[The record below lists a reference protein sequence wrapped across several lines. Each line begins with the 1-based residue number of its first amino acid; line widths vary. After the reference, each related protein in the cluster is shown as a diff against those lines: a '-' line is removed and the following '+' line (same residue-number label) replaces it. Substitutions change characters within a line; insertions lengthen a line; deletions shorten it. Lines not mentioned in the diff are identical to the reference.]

1 MSMFEAFRKFIGEFG
16 EGNHVPQFAENDV
29 RLAAAA
35 LLVHVAGIDGDIGD
49 AEQTKLHA
57 VLKQHFNLDDATTDQ
72 LVAQATAAEQ
82 QSVDL
87 FRFTSRLTRSLD
99 ELTRARIV
107 EMMWQIVFADGAK
120 TEFEDNLVW
129 RAADLLGISQN
140 ERIALRDRVAGQR
153 TGETA

>member
-1 MSMFEAFRKFIGEFG
+1 MSIFEAFRKFVGEFG
-16 EGNHVPQFAENDV
+16 EGDHAPQFAEDDV

-35 LLVHVAGIDGDIGD
+35 LLVHVAGIDGDIDD
-49 AEQTKLHA
+49 AERDKLHA

-87 FRFTSRLTRSLD
+87 YRFTSRLTRSLD

-129 RAADLLGISQN
+129 RAADLLGISQH

-153 TGETA
+153 AGETA

>member
-16 EGNHVPQFAENDV
+16 EGDHTPQFAENDV

-35 LLVHVAGIDGDIGD
+35 LLVHVAGIDGAVTDVERD
-49 AEQTKLHA
+49 KLHA
-57 VLKQHFNLDDATTDQ
+57 VLKQHFNLDDAATDQ
-72 LVAQATAAEQ
+72 LVAQATEAEQ
-82 QSVDL
+82 RSIDL
-87 FRFTSRLTRSLD
+87 YRFTGRLTRSLD
-99 ELTRARIV
+99 ELTRARLV

-129 RAADLLGISQN
+129 RAADLLGISQH
-140 ERIALRDRVAGQR
+140 ERIALRDRVAAQK

>member
-1 MSMFEAFRKFIGEFG
+1 MFEAFRKFIGEFG
-16 EGNHVPQFAENDV
+16 EGDHTPAFAENDV

-35 LLVHVAGIDGDIGD
+35 LLVHVAGIDGEID
-49 AEQTKLHA
+49 EPERVKLHA
-57 VLKQHFNLDDATTDQ
+57 VLKQHFNLDDATTDR
-72 LVAQATAAEQ
+72 LVAQATEAEHE
-82 QSVDL
+82 SVDF
-87 FRFTSRLTRSLD
+87 FRFTSRLTHSLD

-140 ERIALRDRVAGQR
+140 ERIALRDRVAAQMN
-153 TGETA
+153 GERA

>member
-1 MSMFEAFRKFIGEFG
+1 MSMFQAFRKFIGEFG
-16 EGNHVPQFAENDV
+16 EGDHAHQFAESDY

-35 LLVHVAGIDGDIGD
+35 LLVHVAGIDGAITD
-49 AEQTKLHA
+49 AERAKLHA

-72 LVAQATAAEQ
+72 LVAQATEAEQ
-82 QSVDL
+82 QSIDL
-87 FRFTSRLTRSLD
+87 YRFTGRLTRSLD
-99 ELTRARIV
+99 ELTRARMV

-129 RAADLLGISQN
+129 RAADLLGVSQH
-140 ERIALRDRVAGQR
+140 ERIALRDRVAAER